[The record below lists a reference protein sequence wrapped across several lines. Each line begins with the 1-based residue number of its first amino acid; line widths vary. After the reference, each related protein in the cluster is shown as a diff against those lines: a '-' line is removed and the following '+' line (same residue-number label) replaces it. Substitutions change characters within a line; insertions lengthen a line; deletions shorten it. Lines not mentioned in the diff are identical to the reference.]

1 MKILLY
7 GVNHQCAPIEIRE
20 NYAIEESDINQQL
33 SDIHSF
39 SGLKEVA
46 ILTTCNRTEYYLYV
60 DPDSFKH
67 GDILHYIADYSG
79 YDVSQVISTTYGK
92 SNLSAASHLF
102 NVTTGLDSAI
112 VGESQIL
119 GQVKNAYR
127 VAQMAKTVGPIL
139 SSLFNKA
146 VAFSK
151 KMHTVTKID
160 QVSRDAAS
168 AAVQLFKQE
177 WSEFS
182 DKRFLIIG
190 AGKMAQSAAKAL
202 VYQGADSVTI
212 VSRDYEKTKKVV
224 AKLNEWSNLLKK
236 REISMRTF
244 HTGDYNHLPMSLA
257 KVDGVITATKSKEL
271 IITTDVVKKM
281 NDIRFSKKNQ
291 MMMDLSVPRNIET
304 ELGMDK
310 QIFLFDMDR
319 ISSELKSTN
328 QLQEKELNFI
338 KSEMEEA
345 VYQFNFWFQERK
357 SVPYLEEF
365 SQKNNQLKDT
375 VMTSLQNKLPELTEH
390 ETEVI
395 QKHMQS
401 VINQLSKQPIQSL
414 KDMAKTDSSEKAE
427 KEMNRFAVNIG
438 LREEKPKEEEKSEKE
453 DTKALEENKAV
464 FNFER
469 KEVVQFEKYY

>member
-7 GVNHQCAPIEIRE
+7 GVNHHYAPIEIRE
-20 NYAIEESDINQQL
+20 NYAIEESHITKQL

-39 SGLKEVA
+39 SGIKEVV

-60 DPDSFKH
+60 EPTTFKH
-67 GDILHYIADYSG
+67 GDLLHYIADYSG

-102 NVTTGLDSAI
+102 NVASGLDSAI

-119 GQVKNAYR
+119 GQVKNAFQ
-127 VAQMAKTVGPIL
+127 VAQMEKTVGPIL

-168 AAVQLFKQE
+168 SAVQLFKQE
-177 WSEFS
+177 WKNFS

-202 VYQGADSVTI
+202 VYQGAESITI
-212 VSRDYEKTKKVV
+212 ASRNYEKTKEVV
-224 AKLNEWSNLLKK
+224 NKLNEWSHISNK
-236 REISMRTF
+236 REMSIRTF
-244 HTGDYNHLPMSLA
+244 HTGDYNHLPMALA
-257 KVDGVITATKSKEL
+257 KADGVITATKSTDI
-271 IITTDVVKKM
+271 IITPDVVKKM

-304 ELGMDK
+304 ALGME
-310 QIFLFDMDR
+310 QEIFLFDMDR
-319 ISSELKSTN
+319 ISSDLKTSN

-345 VYQFNFWFQERK
+345 IYQFNFWFQERK
-357 SVPYLEEF
+357 SIPYLEELT
-365 SQKNNQLKDT
+365 QKNIQLKESI
-375 VMTSLQNKLPELTEH
+375 MTSLQNKLPELTGH

-401 VINQLSKQPIQSL
+401 VISQLTKASVQSL
-414 KDMAKTDSSEKAE
+414 KDMAKTDSAEKAE
-427 KEMNRFAVNIG
+427 KEMNQFAVNIG
-438 LREEKPKEEEKSEKE
+438 LREEKPKEDVNAEKE
-453 DTKALEENKAV
+453 TGETSKENPAV
-464 FNFER
+464 FSFER
-469 KEVVQFEKYY
+469 KEVVQFEEY

>member
-7 GVNHQCAPIEIRE
+7 GVNHHCAPIEIRE
-20 NYAIEESDINQQL
+20 NYAIEESCLNKQL

-39 SGLKEVA
+39 SGIKEVA

-60 DPDSFKH
+60 DPTSFKH
-67 GDILHYIADYSG
+67 GDLLHYIADYSG

-92 SNLSAASHLF
+92 SNLSAATHLF
-102 NVTTGLDSAI
+102 NVASGLDSAI

-119 GQVKNAYR
+119 GQVKNAYHI
-127 VAQMAKTVGPIL
+127 AQMEKTVGPIL

-177 WSEFS
+177 WKIFS

-202 VYQGADSVTI
+202 VYQGAESVTI
-212 VSRDYEKTKKVV
+212 ASRNYEKTQEVV

-236 REISMRTF
+236 REMSIRTF
-244 HTGDYNHLPMSLA
+244 HTGDYSHLPMSLA
-257 KVDGVITATKSKEL
+257 KADGIITATKSNNL
-271 IITTDVVKKM
+271 IITTDVIKKM

-319 ISSELKSTN
+319 ISSELKSSN

-338 KSEMEEA
+338 KSELEEA
-345 VYQFNFWFQERK
+345 IYQFNFWFQERK
-357 SVPYLEEF
+357 SVPYLTEF
-365 SQKNNQLKDT
+365 SQKNNQIKES
-375 VMTSLQNKLPELTEH
+375 VMMSLQNKLPELTEH
-390 ETEVI
+390 EVEVI

-401 VINQLSKQPIQSL
+401 VVNQLSKKSIQSL
-414 KDMAKTDSSEKAE
+414 KDMAKTDSAEKAE
-427 KEMNRFAVNIG
+427 REMNRFAVNIG
-438 LREEKPKEEEKSEKE
+438 LREEKSKEDEKSEKE
-453 DTKALEENKAV
+453 DTETKEENKAV

-469 KEVVQFEKYY
+469 KEVFQFEKYH

>member
-7 GVNHQCAPIEIRE
+7 GVNHHCAPIEIRE
-20 NYAIEESDINQQL
+20 NYAVEENDLKKQL

-39 SGLKEVA
+39 SGIKEVA

-60 DPDSFKH
+60 DPTFFKH
-67 GDILHYIADYSG
+67 GDLLHYIADYSG

-92 SNLSAASHLF
+92 SNLSAATHLF
-102 NVTTGLDSAI
+102 NVTSGLDSAI

-119 GQVKNAYR
+119 GQVKNAYQI
-127 VAQMAKTVGPIL
+127 AQVEKTVGPIL

-177 WSEFS
+177 WKVFS

-202 VYQGADSVTI
+202 VYQGAESVTI
-212 VSRDYEKTKKVV
+212 ASRNYDKTKEVV
-224 AKLNEWSNLLKK
+224 EKLNEWSNLLKK
-236 REISMRTF
+236 REMSIRTF

-257 KVDGVITATKSKEL
+257 KADGVITATKSKDM

-281 NDIRFSKKNQ
+281 NAIRFSKKNQ

-319 ISSELKSTN
+319 ISNELKTTN

-338 KSEMEEA
+338 QSEMEEA
-345 VYQFNFWFQERK
+345 IYQFNFWFQERK
-357 SVPYLEEF
+357 SAPYLAEF
-365 SQKNNQLKDT
+365 RQKNTRIKES
-375 VMTSLQNKLPELTEH
+375 VMTSLQNKLPELTNH
-390 ETEVI
+390 ETEII
-395 QKHMQS
+395 QKHMDS
-401 VINQLSKQPIQSL
+401 IVNQLSKNSILSL
-414 KDMAKTDSSEKAE
+414 KDMAKTDSPEKAE
-427 KEMNRFAVNIG
+427 KEMNRFAVRIG
-438 LREEKPKEEEKSEKE
+438 VREEKPKEDVKSEE
-453 DTKALEENKAV
+453 EGTKIIEENTAV
-464 FNFER
+464 FNFDR
-469 KEVVQFEKYY
+469 KEVFQFENHH